1 MNRILLFSGVFALS
15 IILNGCV
22 TIQPNPS
29 AEPPPPPPAP
39 TPTVKWIDDTFY
51 LGKNKLRVHVTG
63 QSNNPNKYRI
73 CVRNSAGGKNK
84 GMDWKNRKK
93 PVFIAKKKNSVSC
106 GEYNPKTVNWK
117 FYRIKGF
124 KYKEIGNYR
133 FNAKAYKGK
142 EITFD
147 WLKD

>member
-1 MNRILLFSGVFALS
+1 MKKFSLFIVIVGLS
-15 IILNGCV
+15 FFLQSCIV
-22 TIQPNPS
+22 IQT
-29 AEPPPPPPAP
+29 PPPGNKPPAP
-39 TPTVKWIDDTFY
+39 EPETQRKWIDDTFY

-63 QSNNPNKYRI
+63 QSNDPNKYRI

-84 GMDWKNRKK
+84 GMDWKDRQK

-106 GEYNPKTVNWK
+106 GEYHPKTVEWK
-117 FYRIKGF
+117 FYRISGL
-124 KYKEIGNYR
+124 KYRTVGSYTI
-133 FNAKAYKGK
+133 NAKGYEGK

>member
-1 MNRILLFSGVFALS
+1 MNKLHILVPIIALAFLLQS
-15 IILNGCV
+15 CV
-22 TIQPNPS
+22 TVNTNPPVT
-29 AEPPPPPPAP
+29 PPPPEEKP
-39 TPTVKWIDDTFY
+39 TPKWIDETFY
-51 LGKNKLRVHVTG
+51 LGKNKLHVHVTG
-63 QSNNPNKYRI
+63 QSKNPNKYRI

-106 GEYNPKTVNWK
+106 GEYSPKKVEWK

-124 KYKEIGNYR
+124 KYKTVGSYT
-133 FNAKAYKGK
+133 FNAKNYAGK

-147 WLKD
+147 WIKD